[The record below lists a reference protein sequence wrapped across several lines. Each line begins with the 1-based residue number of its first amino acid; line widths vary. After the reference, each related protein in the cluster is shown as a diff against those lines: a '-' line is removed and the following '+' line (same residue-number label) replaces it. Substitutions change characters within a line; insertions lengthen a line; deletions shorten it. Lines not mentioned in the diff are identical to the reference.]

1 MRISAKRLEAI
12 LRDSSVPYVSVD
24 EAKRALFAGV
34 RLRSFH
40 FVVYS
45 EGPDNWLVT
54 CRPFSADMRRTMEQW
69 QEVFGPGFVSVEARL
84 RQGRVVFV
92 TLVGTVITPPLV
104 SLGTKALAGERQLT
118 LLA

>member
-12 LRDSSVPYVSVD
+12 LRDSGVPYVSVD
-24 EAKRALFAGV
+24 EAKKALFAGV